1 MAPNRE
7 PLKGR
12 QALFF
17 GAYDYAA
24 QKHHR
29 PAGSQ
34 ATLCSRLDAKD
45 LATKLQILGWDLDRV
60 GVSKV
65 ESQLVWISDFEML
78 FLARVLKTEV
88 PQLYPAEQ
96 AGRTFYENVMRWRG
110 AE

>member
-1 MAPNRE
+1 MTTPRKNFI
-7 PLKGR
+7 GR
-12 QALFF
+12 QGRRRCYAL
-17 GAYDYAA
+17 GWT
-24 QKHHR
+24 Q
-29 PAGSQ
+29 
-34 ATLCSRLDAKD
+34 KD

-96 AGRTFYENVMRWRG
+96 PGRTFYENVMRWRG

>member
-1 MAPNRE
+1 MTTPRKNIIGPQVR
-7 PLKGR
+7 R
-12 QALFF
+12 RRYAL
-17 GAYDYAA
+17 GWT
-24 QKHHR
+24 Q
-29 PAGSQ
+29 
-34 ATLCSRLDAKD
+34 KD

-88 PQLYPAEQ
+88 PQLYPVEQ